1 MNRILILLASLL
13 WVGNTHAAEWVR
25 RDDGRTPLL
34 FLEGEIVKGDYKKL
48 TSLIVDHSQSAAITD
63 LFLNSTGG
71 DVLEAIKIGKL
82 IRKLLLFTKV
92 LPLSKT
98 LSIQPST
105 CDSACFLILVAGV
118 DRLVAFDLPEK
129 SRSRVSIHRP
139 YIDPSHF
146 SGLSSV
152 EASDLQNK
160 VMSLVEEYLRE
171 MGVSTSLIEEMLK
184 TPSYKAQTLDKESFE
199 KYVGSRSSGYE
210 EWIVAK
216 CGPYPTEN
224 DETVND
230 LCNSSLPIDSEV
242 LIHLCSGYSEDHL
255 RLLKSVVP
263 PHRQCRSLAT
273 RGDRLD
279 VNQFLGITIP
289 INGRWEFVEFQPF
302 DRQSINYHV
311 DKSTKVIGKTINF
324 NDGLITL
331 PDGTTCQ
338 FISMEKSHRD
348 FLKRVYDAPPLSWET
363 NPPTSTGYS
372 FGNLGIT
379 EFLVP
384 IVKTDC
390 RENSQ
395 KRNGK
400 NGLLLDEIWIVNKG
414 KRLFMT
420 WGPSYFKHLI
430 RIERVE

>member
-1 MNRILILLASLL
+1 MTRILILLASLL
-13 WVGNTHAAEWVR
+13 WMGNTHAAEWVR
-25 RDDGRTPLL
+25 RDGGLTPLL

-48 TSLIVDHSQSAAITD
+48 TSLIVDHSKKAPITN

-71 DVLEAIKIGKL
+71 DVLEAMKIGKL

-98 LSIQPST
+98 LSIQTST

-118 DRLVAFDLPEK
+118 DRLVAFNLPEK

-139 YIDPSHF
+139 YIDPSYF

-160 VMSLVEEYLRE
+160 VMNLVEEYLRE

-184 TPSYKAQTLDKESFE
+184 TPSYKAKKLDEESFE
-199 KYVGSRSSGYE
+199 KHIGSRSSGYE

-216 CGPYPTEN
+216 CGPYPTQN
-224 DETVND
+224 DETTND
-230 LCNSSLPIDSEV
+230 LCNSSLSKVEVVIHFCSE
-242 LIHLCSGYSEDHL
+242 YSEDHL
-255 RLLKSVVP
+255 RLLKLLVP
-263 PHRQCRSLAT
+263 PHQECRRAAT
-273 RGDRLD
+273 REDRLD
-279 VNQFLGITIP
+279 TNQFLGITIP

-302 DRQSINYHV
+302 DRQFINYHV
-311 DKSTKVIGKTINF
+311 DKSAKVIGKTINF
-324 NDGLITL
+324 SDGLITL

-379 EFLVP
+379 EFFVP

-400 NGLLLDEIWIVNKG
+400 NGLLLDEIWIANKG

-420 WGPSYFKHLI
+420 WDPGYMKHLI